1 MQPREYDIMYDLETT
16 YWWHCG
22 MRSIMDELI
31 GDTISPDSKLL
42 DVGCGTGARLKALGR
57 HCDSWGVDFHP
68 RAVELCRSR
77 GLKNVELG
85 DARNLP
91 FRDESF
97 SHVVC
102 CDVLTTLDDD
112 LAAMKEAYRV
122 LSPGGIFYSTE
133 QAYPRLRT
141 QHDVSQW
148 AVRRYSKHHFISLLK
163 TAGFQLDRVT
173 FANTIMF
180 PALALYRLV
189 SKTLK
194 PPSKVDP
201 EHAHSDLYELPLPI
215 NSALRRVLELESRII
230 AKRNLPF
237 GLTLI
242 AVASKPEKE
251 SRPEKT

>member
-1 MQPREYDIMYDLETT
+1 MHPREYDIMYNLETA
-16 YWWHCG
+16 YWWHTG
-22 MRSIMDELI
+22 MRSVMAKLI

-42 DVGCGTGARLKALGR
+42 DVGCGTGARLKALSR
-57 HCDSWGVDFHP
+57 LCDTWGIDVHP

-85 DARNLP
+85 DAMNLH

-97 SHVVC
+97 SHVIC
-102 CDVLTTLDDD
+102 CDVLTTLEDD

-122 LSPGGIFYSTE
+122 LSPGGVFYSTE

-148 AVRRYSKHHFISLLK
+148 ATRRYSKHHFISLLT
-163 TAGFQLDRVT
+163 TAGFQLERVT
-173 FANTIMF
+173 FANTILF
-180 PALALYRLV
+180 PALAIYRLA

-201 EHAHSDLYELPLPI
+201 ENAHSDLYALPSQI
-215 NSALRRVLELESRII
+215 NSALRRILELESRII
-230 AKRNLPF
+230 AKRNLHF

-242 AVASKPEKE
+242 AVARKPETGR
-251 SRPEKT
+251 S